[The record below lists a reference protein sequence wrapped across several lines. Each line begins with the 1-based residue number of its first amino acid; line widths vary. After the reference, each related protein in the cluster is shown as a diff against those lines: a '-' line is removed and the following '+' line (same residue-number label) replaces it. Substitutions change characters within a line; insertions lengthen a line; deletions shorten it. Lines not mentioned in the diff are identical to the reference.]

1 MAIDLRN
8 NRLTK
13 KFQELSK
20 RNQHALICYV
30 VAGYPD
36 VTTTENIISSL
47 VSAGADIIEI
57 GIPFSDPI
65 ADGPI
70 IQEASYD
77 ALLNGIT
84 PEKCWNV
91 FRRIRS
97 KFPDLPGISQAR
109 A

>member
-36 VTTTENIISSL
+36 VTTTENII
-47 VSAGADIIEI
+47 
-57 GIPFSDPI
+57 
-65 ADGPI
+65 
-70 IQEASYD
+70 
-77 ALLNGIT
+77 
-84 PEKCWNV
+84 
-91 FRRIRS
+91 
-97 KFPDLPGISQAR
+97 
-109 A
+109 

>member
-57 GIPFSDPI
+57 GIPVSDPI

-77 ALLNGIT
+77 ALLNGI
-84 PEKCWNV
+84 
-91 FRRIRS
+91 
-97 KFPDLPGISQAR
+97 
-109 A
+109 